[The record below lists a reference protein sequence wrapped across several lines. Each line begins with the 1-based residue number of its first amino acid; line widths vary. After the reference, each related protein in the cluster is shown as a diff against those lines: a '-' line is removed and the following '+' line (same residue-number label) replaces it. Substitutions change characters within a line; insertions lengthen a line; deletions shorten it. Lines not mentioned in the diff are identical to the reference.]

1 MIYDEIKRD
10 FPSLDADA
18 TVLTALIHAYVE
30 GRIESLELFATEEL
44 YQKLKGEKR
53 DIKKYK
59 SIAVQKQVVSDYIK
73 TSENATVK
81 YSIVVLCKGVEKEK
95 HKLELDCTYLISKKT
110 SDINEIKCEYC
121 GTVAKNNAPICYTCG
136 APIKARLG
144 ITNWLITDI
153 RRV

>member
-44 YQKLKGEKR
+44 YQKLKSEKR

-59 SIAVQKQVVSDYIK
+59 SIAVQKQVVSDYNK
-73 TSENATVK
+73 TSENATV
-81 YSIVVLCKGVEKEK
+81 
-95 HKLELDCTYLISKKT
+95 
-110 SDINEIKCEYC
+110 
-121 GTVAKNNAPICYTCG
+121 
-136 APIKARLG
+136 
-144 ITNWLITDI
+144 
-153 RRV
+153 